1 MMVRF
6 ILMFV
11 LAMPLSG
18 GVIWAAEDTQARQF
32 HAWVEQFKQAP
43 RGPFDG
49 VQWVCKDGS
58 VLPAKAYACREHGGG
73 LQYGV
78 WNAHALLMR
87 DNGYL
92 VANLFS
98 LLKPQDYTGDHAQLG
113 NWKQILL
120 EQYLLRA
127 DDGWVFRRARYY
139 RGAIQAE
146 VEQDSAS
153 NIVLAML
160 ADSNWLAN
168 DRYLLLRESVRLL
181 PLAVEP
187 LLAVKIRQ
195 AASDIS
201 EQDNGFH
208 DFRVKIHSLP
218 DGNDALRVRRYAV
231 ESGAADLQPAYAS
244 LATDLDALYA
254 PHTAIIQLKS
264 LATESRN
271 LKFKRLMAET
281 IDALRFSFDPA
292 QALAEAASRAQTM
305 RDILVH
311 RNSYTVY
318 NRLRLLRASL
328 ILEQEVYV
336 QGNRLLEMLDPKS
349 DPASVSISRAT
360 RLGWLEQLAA
370 ALYATGLLSDRQW
383 QAMRGELHGLMHT
396 DVLSVAAYASGL
408 RYLART
414 MQWCQR
420 SLEFH
425 FSATVNRWQK
435 LTPVAQ
441 NYVPDRL
448 RNSPLLAFT
457 RILDSLVEDA
467 NRLSGMKHTVFGRN
481 IATGLRAL
489 NPGLGRGRLL
499 LPPSPGQALQP
510 DGIYIMP
517 STRHSLTPVA
527 GIITRG
533 EGSSVSHMQLLARNL
548 GIPNLV
554 VDDRL
559 YKQIQAHVGES
570 VVVAVSRHGVVN
582 IEADGQQWDVVFG
595 EEKVGEEKASA
606 DITIK
611 PDLNKLNLRDRMLRP
626 LHRIRAVDSGRTVG
640 PKAANLGEL
649 SHYYPDKVNPGLVIP
664 FGVFRQH
671 LDQAMVAGGPS
682 VFNWMRAE
690 YARLGAIADSAERG
704 RQRHQ
709 FLSRLR
715 EWIANSE
722 PLASF
727 RQQLRIAVVEQFGPE
742 GSFGVFVR
750 SDTNVEDLPGF
761 SGAGLN
767 LTVPNVVGL
776 EAIIKAIMRVWASP
790 FTDRAYAWRQA
801 YMVHPEHVYPAVLLL
816 KSFPSQQSGVLVTSD
831 IDNGDRSI
839 LSIAT
844 NEGIGGAVDGQFA
857 EEIRVQRGS
866 GGVQLYAQASA
877 PLQAVLNPA
886 GGVDKKAVSGK
897 QYILTQAEIAQ
908 LRELADDVDKRFPL
922 PRYQKGRAAV
932 ADIEFGFR
940 QGKMALFQI
949 RPFVESRRA
958 RRSQT
963 LMDMDRQ
970 LLNRGAAQ
978 VRMDQPPVVVG
989 ML

>member
-1 MMVRF
+1 
-6 ILMFV
+6 MFV
-11 LAMPLSG
+11 LAMSVSGAPVWGAGG
-18 GVIWAAEDTQARQF
+18 GVQTGQTGQF
-32 HAWVEQFKQAP
+32 RSWVEQFQQAP

-49 VQWVCKDGS
+49 VQWFCNDGS
-58 VLPAKAYACREHGGG
+58 VLPPKAYACRTHGGG
-73 LQYGV
+73 RQYGV
-78 WNAHALLMR
+78 WNQHARLMR
-87 DNGYL
+87 DKGYL
-92 VANLFS
+92 VANLFA
-98 LLKPQDYTGDHAQLG
+98 LLKPQDYTGAHARLG

-146 VEQDSAS
+146 VEQESAS

-160 ADSNWLAN
+160 ADHNWLG
-168 DRYLLLRESVRLL
+168 DERYLLLRESVRLL

-195 AASDIS
+195 AASDIA
-201 EQDNGFH
+201 EQDSGFH
-208 DFRVKIHSLP
+208 ALRVKIHSLP
-218 DGNDALRVRRYAV
+218 DAHDAARVRRYATD
-231 ESGAADLQPAYAS
+231 SGTSDLQPAYAA
-244 LATDLDALYA
+244 LATDMDALYA
-254 PHTAIIQLKS
+254 PHGAIVQLQA
-264 LATESRN
+264 LASESRN
-271 LKFKRLMAET
+271 LPFKRLMAAT
-281 IDALRFSFDPA
+281 IDALRFAFEPA
-292 QALAEAASRAQTM
+292 RALAAAASGAQTI

-311 RNSYTVY
+311 ENSYTVY

-328 ILEQEVYV
+328 ILEQAVYV
-336 QGNRLLEMLDPKS
+336 QANRLLETLDQQ
-349 DPASVSISRAT
+349 PAPMPVSRAT
-360 RLGWLEQLAA
+360 RLGWLEPLAG
-370 ALYATGLLSDRQW
+370 ALYASGLLSERQW
-383 QAMRGELHGLMHT
+383 LAMRDELHALLQA
-396 DVLSVAAYASGL
+396 DVLSVAAYAKGL
-408 RYLART
+408 RYLSRMT
-414 MQWCQR
+414 QWCQR

-425 FSATVNRWQK
+425 FSTTVQRWQR
-435 LTPVAQ
+435 LTPMARY
-441 NYVPDRL
+441 YVPDRL

-457 RILDSLVEDA
+457 RILDTLVTDA
-467 NRLSGMKHTVFGRN
+467 NQLSGMKHTLFGRH

-499 LPPSPGQALQP
+499 FAPPPGQPLQA

-559 YKQIQAHVGES
+559 YKQIRAHVGEPIVMAIS
-570 VVVAVSRHGVVN
+570 HHGV
-582 IEADGQQWDVVFG
+582 IHIAADGPQWDVVFG
-595 EEKVGEEKASA
+595 QEQVRTH
-606 DITIK
+606 ITIQA
-611 PDLNKLNLRDRMLRP
+611 DLNKLNLRERMLRP
-626 LHRIRAVDSGRTVG
+626 LHRIRSADSGRTVG

-649 SHYYPDKVNPGLVIP
+649 SHYYPDQVNPGLVIP
-664 FGVFRQH
+664 FGVFRKH
-671 LDQAMVAGGPS
+671 LDQAMAAGGPS

-690 YARLGAIADSAERG
+690 YARLAAITDRIERS

-715 EWIANSE
+715 AWIINSK

-742 GSFGVFVR
+742 GSYGVFVR

-767 LTVPNVVGL
+767 LTVPNVVGFD
-776 EAIIKAIMRVWASP
+776 AIMAAVLRVWASP

-801 YMVHPEHVYPAVLLL
+801 YMLHPQHVYPAVLLL
-816 KSFPSQQSGVLVTSD
+816 KSFPSEQSGVLVTSD
-831 IDNGDRSI
+831 IDNGDRGL
-839 LSIAT
+839 LSIAA
-844 NEGIGGAVDGQFA
+844 NEGVGGAVEGQFA
-857 EEIRVQRGS
+857 EEIRVRRDNGA
-866 GGVQLYAQASA
+866 VQLYAQASA

-886 GGVDKKAVSGK
+886 GGVDTVAVSGR
-897 QYILTQAEIAQ
+897 QYTLTQAEIVQ
-908 LRELADDVDKRFPL
+908 LRKLADDVDQRFPL
-922 PRYQKGRAAV
+922 PRNQSGAAAV

-940 QGKMALFQI
+940 RGELALFQI

-958 RRSQT
+958 LHSRT

-970 LLNRGAAQ
+970 LLDRADTV
-978 VRMDQPPVVVG
+978 VRMDQAPV
-989 ML
+989 LANAL

>member
-1 MMVRF
+1 MIVR
-6 ILMFV
+6 IALIFV
-11 LAMPLSG
+11 LAMSFSG
-18 GVIWAAEDTQARQF
+18 GPVRAEGDFQAGQF
-32 HAWVEQFKQAP
+32 RGWVEQFKQAA

-49 VQWVCKDGS
+49 VQWFCKDGS
-58 VLPAKAYACREHGGG
+58 VLPPKAYACREHGGG
-73 LQYGV
+73 RQYGV
-78 WNAHALLMR
+78 WNQHALLMR

-92 VANLFS
+92 VANLFT
-98 LLKPQDYTGDHAQLG
+98 LLKPQDYTGAHAQLE
-113 NWKQILL
+113 NWKQILF

-153 NIVLAML
+153 KIILAML
-160 ADSNWLAN
+160 ADSRWLG
-168 DRYLLLRESVRLL
+168 DERYLLLRESVRLL

-195 AASDIS
+195 AATDIS

-208 DFRVKIHSLP
+208 DLRVKIHSLP
-218 DGNDALRVRRYAV
+218 DGNDASRVRRYAT
-231 ESGAADLQPAYAS
+231 ESGAAALQPAYAS

-254 PHTAIIQLKS
+254 PHTAIIQLKA
-264 LATESRN
+264 LVRESRN

-281 IDALRFSFDPA
+281 IDALRFAFEPA
-292 QALAEAASRAQTM
+292 QALAETASRAQTI

-311 RNSYTVY
+311 KNNYTAY

-328 ILEQEVYV
+328 ILEQEIYV
-336 QGNRLLEMLDPKS
+336 RGNRLLEALEQKF
-349 DPASVSISRAT
+349 DPASMPASRT
-360 RLGWLEQLAA
+360 MRLDWLEQLGEG
-370 ALYATGLLSDRQW
+370 LYATGLLSERQW
-383 QAMRGELHGLMHT
+383 QAMRDELHALMHA
-396 DVLSVAAYASGL
+396 DVLSVAAYAGGL
-408 RYLART
+408 RYLSRMT
-414 MQWCQR
+414 QWCQR

-425 FSATVNRWQK
+425 FSATLKRWRT
-435 LTPVAQ
+435 LTPMAQ
-441 NYVPDRL
+441 YYVPDRL
-448 RNSPLLAFT
+448 RNSPLLPFT
-457 RILDSLVEDA
+457 RILDTLVEDA
-467 NRLSGMKHTVFGRN
+467 NQLSGMKHTVFGRN

-499 LPPSPGQALQP
+499 LPPPQGEPLRA

-559 YKQIQAHVGES
+559 YKQIRRHVGES
-570 VVVAVSRHGVVN
+570 VVMAISHHGVIN
-582 IEADGQQWDVVFG
+582 IEFDAARWDAVFG
-595 EEKVGEEKASA
+595 KEKVAEN
-606 DITIK
+606 ITIQA
-611 PDLNKLNLRDRMLRP
+611 DLNKLNLRDRMLRP
-626 LHRIRAVDSGRTVG
+626 LHRIRASDSGRTVG

-649 SHYYPDKVNPGLVIP
+649 RHYYPDKVNPGLVIP
-664 FGVFRQH
+664 FGVFRKH
-671 LDQAMVAGGPS
+671 LDQAMIAGGPS

-690 YARLGAIADSAERG
+690 YARLDAITDSAERG

-715 EWIANSE
+715 DWITNSH

-727 RQQLRIAVVEQFGPE
+727 RQQLRIAVVEQFGQE
-742 GSFGVFVR
+742 GSYGVFVR

-767 LTVPNVVGL
+767 LTVANVVGL
-776 EAIIKAIMRVWASP
+776 EAIMTAIMRVWASP

-801 YMVHPEHVYPAVLLL
+801 YMVHPEHVYPAILLL

-831 IDNGDRSI
+831 IDNGDRNL

-844 NEGIGGAVDGQFA
+844 NEGVGGAVEGQFA
-857 EEIRVQRGS
+857 EEIRVQRGN
-866 GGVQLYAQASA
+866 GDVQLYAQASA

-886 GGVDKKAVSGK
+886 GGVDKVAVSGK
-897 QYILTQAEIAQ
+897 QYILTQDEVVQ

-922 PRYQKGRAAV
+922 PRNQNNEPTV

-940 QGKMALFQI
+940 QGKLALFQI

-970 LLNRGAAQ
+970 LLNKASTQ